1 MLGSLVRYALLGI
14 MLVNALLAGGS
25 YSVREL
31 ILIALTGGCILI
43 SAMRTND
50 KTLLFT
56 LIVIIAARDIP
67 MKRIAKVYFWTY
79 LSIITVVFVLFF
91 LKVLPDYTMERGEDL
106 VRHSLGFNHPNL
118 LGRLVF
124 TEIISFALG
133 YPERA
138 RNRLFSV
145 CGILAAVFGWFVP
158 NSRTAFLCI
167 VLYVVLMLFSQSAFM
182 RSSFARAGCYIVPV
196 LLCVV
201 SIVCVPFYDEGNR
214 LFSLINR
221 FFTGRLA
228 LAARTYEAA
237 GWGGIWGH
245 DAYWTNIPLDNC
257 YDKLALYFG
266 FAALAIFMA
275 ALFASLHRALK
286 HARYDIA
293 LALVV
298 FSVFGVF
305 EIHTFYILYNLCLLA
320 LSAKLE
326 ERSPDPVTG

>member
-1 MLGSLVRYALLGI
+1 MDKKPFEKLAGRIGTLAGGKLHEDCFLVSLCLLIVFFNLGSTTFDVASVPYLNMLGSLVRYALLGI

-145 CGILAAVFGWFVP
+145 CGILAAVFVWFVP

-182 RSSFARAGCYIVPV
+182 RSSFARAGCYIVPDRKS
-196 LLCVV
+196 VV
-201 SIVCVPFYDEGNR
+201 
-214 LFSLINR
+214 
-221 FFTGRLA
+221 
-228 LAARTYEAA
+228 
-237 GWGGIWGH
+237 
-245 DAYWTNIPLDNC
+245 
-257 YDKLALYFG
+257 
-266 FAALAIFMA
+266 
-275 ALFASLHRALK
+275 
-286 HARYDIA
+286 
-293 LALVV
+293 
-298 FSVFGVF
+298 
-305 EIHTFYILYNLCLLA
+305 
-320 LSAKLE
+320 
-326 ERSPDPVTG
+326 